1 LAKEA
6 YWLKKPIGNQNGSS
20 TMSSLLKTL
29 AVTRQGG
36 DAASELLGAYLGTN
50 PEMALNH
57 TIEAK
62 QKTPT
67 PAGAVD
73 PFAR

>member
-1 LAKEA
+1 
-6 YWLKKPIGNQNGSS
+6 
-20 TMSSLLKTL
+20 MSSLLKTL

-62 QKTPT
+62 QKSPT